1 MDDYVVV
8 VLQYGAKPNVGRLQC
23 KSSCRGCVISSPC
36 SLFDT
41 SSAPSWPDPYHLRY
55 LTHYYSYSS
64 HGSVS
69 LLPYLQILA
78 TGPRVPAPCSA
89 LFIIWLY
96 LIVTLLLT
104 TYHHSLFA
112 LACVLFSCPLLLP
125 HRRHGLSSM
134 VPSPV
139 YN

>member
-1 MDDYVVV
+1 MQIVMPRVRH
-8 VLQYGAKPNVGRLQC
+8 LL
-23 KSSCRGCVISSPC
+23 
-36 SLFDT
+36 SLFTIRHLLSPQLARPLPPKVPDT
-41 SSAPSWPDPYHLRY
+41 L
-55 LTHYYSYSS
+55 LFLLSS

-78 TGPRVPAPCSA
+78 TGPRVPAPRSA

-125 HRRHGLSSM
+125 HRRHGLSST